1 MYDED
6 DEVETLPN
14 AYSYAVAL
22 LDQGV
27 MPVCIPIGDELHVL
41 ACRPTDRESLA
52 QMINPDG
59 DTRDAFMVQACV
71 SLKTA
76 IEEGQL

>member
-1 MYDED
+1 
-6 DEVETLPN
+6 
-14 AYSYAVAL
+14 
-22 LDQGV
+22 
-27 MPVCIPIGDELHVL
+27 
-41 ACRPTDRESLA
+41 
-52 QMINPDG
+52 MINPDG